1 VSILQ
6 GVPESIATLRQ
17 ANIKM
22 WVLTGDKQETAIN
35 VGYASRQ
42 LVQGMRLQIIN
53 ETSLEMVEARIG
65 DYISQIGK
73 GNMEREQN
81 IALIIDGKSLG
92 YALDKRVKE
101 RFLELS
107 LACKSVICCRV
118 SPMQKADVVRL
129 VKEKVKNS
137 ITLAIGDGA
146 NDVSMIQAAHVG
158 VGISGKEGLQATL
171 ASDYAIG
178 QFRFL
183 VKLLLVHGTWNYNRL
198 ALLVLFSFYKN
209 ICLYIIEF
217 WFAFW
222 NGFSGQPLFER
233 WTIGL
238 YNVLF
243 TGLAPFSLGLFNQ
256 DISARLRLSRPSLYR
271 PSQENKGFNSWVFW
285 QWVGLSI
292 FHSLVLF
299 FATYFFLSHEVAFD
313 SGKVFGLW
321 YVGNTVYTAVVVTV
335 NLKAGFES
343 DYWTWFVHVSIWG
356 SIVLWILFIL
366 VYSHFWPTFPLA
378 VEMVGQDFKLFSSS
392 TFYALFVLTPILCNL
407 PEFIWRT

>member
-1 VSILQ
+1 
-6 GVPESIATLRQ
+6 
-17 ANIKM
+17 
-22 WVLTGDKQETAIN
+22 VLTRSLT
-35 VGYASRQ
+35 YSH
-42 LVQGMRLQIIN
+42 
-53 ETSLEMVEARIG
+53 TSLLVL
-65 DYISQIGK
+65 SQ
-73 GNMEREQN
+73 
-81 IALIIDGKSLG
+81 SLG

-343 DYWTWFVHVSIWG
+343 DYWTWVRIGRNLMVALLFMKLAIECDVHV
-356 SIVLWILFIL
+356 
-366 VYSHFWPTFPLA
+366 
-378 VEMVGQDFKLFSSS
+378 FSSS
-392 TFYALFVLTPILCNL
+392 LYMCPSGAALSCGSSSSSSTHTSGQHSHWQWRWWAKTSSCSLPQHSMHSLSSLPSSATCPNSSGEREWHNFGLLNL
-407 PEFIWRT
+407 LFKLQS